1 MEIYMSAILLE
12 SFWKPLSENKIKEVT
27 EKPAT
32 KPSNRK
38 IENNDEMVPIKAT
51 NWDYG
56 Q

>member
-1 MEIYMSAILLE
+1 MEIHMSAILLE